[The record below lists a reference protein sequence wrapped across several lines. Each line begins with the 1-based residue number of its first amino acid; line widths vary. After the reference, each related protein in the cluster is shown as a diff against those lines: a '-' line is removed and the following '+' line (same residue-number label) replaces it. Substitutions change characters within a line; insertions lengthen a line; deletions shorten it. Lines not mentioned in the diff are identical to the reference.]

1 MASATVG
8 AARHHMR
15 ESPSAAMH
23 QAGAH
28 QTPDTSC
35 VVTSVPKVGRL
46 PTGVSRSYTSAAEMM
61 EEAAA

>member
-1 MASATVG
+1 
-8 AARHHMR
+8 MR